1 MRGKMSKPANKT
13 MIGAFVVGG
22 LVLALLAVIVFGS
35 GKFLRK
41 TIVYVMYFEGSVK
54 GLNVGS
60 PVVFRGVKIGSVK
73 EVELEFDE
81 KDFKVLIPVYV
92 EIDPAKIKATK
103 GAPEDGGYMDE
114 LIRRGLRAQLE
125 LQSIVTGQ
133 LMINVDFFANKPAKL
148 VGMDTKHREIPTVS
162 SPLDELLK
170 AAQELPLK
178 DLFDR
183 AVRAIE
189 GLEKVVNSPKVS
201 ASLDELSESLKESRK
216 ILAKIDKELDP
227 VLTNIKGTLDSVQ
240 RIAAKA
246 ETVPPQLD
254 KTLAAAQGALKQ
266 AENTLTAVQEVVS
279 ENSVMAQET
288 GETLR
293 ELSNAARSV
302 RFLTDYLQRHPE
314 ALLRGKKPPKGE

>member
-1 MRGKMSKPANKT
+1 MSKPANKT
-13 MIGAFVVGG
+13 MIGVFVVGG
-22 LVLALLAVIVFGS
+22 LVLVLLAVILFGS

-41 TIVYVMYFEGSVK
+41 TVVYVMYFEGSVK
-54 GLNVGS
+54 GLSVGS

-73 EVELEFDE
+73 DVELQFDV

-92 EIDPAKIKATK
+92 EVDPGKIKATT
-103 GAPEDGGYMDE
+103 GAPEDGEYMDG

-133 LMINVDFFANKPAKL
+133 LMINVDFFANKPVKL
-148 VGMDTKHREIPTVS
+148 VGMDTKYREIPTVS
-162 SPLDELLK
+162 SPLDELLR

-183 AVRAIE
+183 ALRAIE

-201 ASLDELSESLKESRK
+201 SSLDELSESLKESRK
-216 ILAKIDKELDP
+216 ILAKIDKEIDP
-227 VLTNIKGTLDSVQ
+227 VLTSIKGTVDSVQ

-246 ETVPPQLD
+246 ETVPAQLD
-254 KTLAAAQGALKQ
+254 KTLVAAQSSLKQ
-266 AENTLTAVQEVVS
+266 AENTLTAVQGIVS

-314 ALLRGKKPPKGE
+314 ALLRGKKRLKGE

>member
-1 MRGKMSKPANKT
+1 
-13 MIGAFVVGG
+13 MIGVFVVGG
-22 LVLALLAVIVFGS
+22 LVLVLLAVILFGS

-41 TIVYVMYFEGSVK
+41 TVVYVMYFEGSVK
-54 GLNVGS
+54 GLSVGS

-73 EVELEFDE
+73 DVELQFDV

-92 EIDPAKIKATK
+92 EVDPGKIKATT
-103 GAPEDGGYMDE
+103 GAPEDGEYMDG

-133 LMINVDFFANKPAKL
+133 LMINVDFFANKPVKL
-148 VGMDTKHREIPTVS
+148 VGMDTKYREIPTVS
-162 SPLDELLK
+162 SPLDELLR

-183 AVRAIE
+183 ALRAIE

-201 ASLDELSESLKESRK
+201 SSLDELSESLKESRK
-216 ILAKIDKELDP
+216 ILAKIDKEIDP
-227 VLTNIKGTLDSVQ
+227 VLTSIKGTVDSVQ

-246 ETVPPQLD
+246 ETVPAQLD
-254 KTLAAAQGALKQ
+254 KTLVAAQSSLKQ
-266 AENTLTAVQEVVS
+266 AENTLTAVQGIVS

-314 ALLRGKKPPKGE
+314 ALLRGKKRLKGE